1 MTTTDGLPS
10 GFDART
16 RLREQQRL
24 ENEQLTAV
32 LSAETKLEAEQRR
45 YEAAVERAATQLADK
60 RAFRDA
66 QIVAL
71 IELAGV
77 PRTSS
82 LVGLRQA
89 DLTRLKRA
97 HNRAGE
103 STNDRSAKPD
113 TGV

>member
-1 MTTTDGLPS
+1 MTNTNGLPA
-10 GFDART
+10 GFDARA
-16 RLREQQRL
+16 RLREQQRR

-32 LSAETKLEAEQRR
+32 LSAETRLEAEQRR
-45 YEAAVERAATQLADK
+45 YEAAVDRAAAQLADK

-82 LVGLRQA
+82 LVGWRQA
-89 DLTRLKRA
+89 ELTRLKRA
-97 HNRAGE
+97 HDRASE
-103 STNDRSAKPD
+103 STNDRGAKAD